1 MPKISRSDVIT
12 QNLHNEHTTRNTS
25 VQKCLS
31 HNVLQQIFLAQGK
44 LGVRVRWM
52 FQQMR
57 NSSRSCS
64 LPHAFLF
71 FWKRSDQ
78 RGVVHSPPRV
88 NFDCTPKVPV
98 TQLYAILQQHWT
110 LTLTAPQERKTS
122 RLAGKPTNSFHV
134 FLQPTSNNISTQHRC
149 HSRIDETA
157 CLILATKRTFHKLWS
172 KIKKWWVRRPWQ
184 HLKANLGGEKKK
196 VALLVLLTSHVQSAV
211 SLNLPVPAGQ
221 CKSVASM
228 KNSIKRISRLG
239 HSPIYIQCSQSSC
252 TLHLPFFFVTMC
264 IHNTSS
270 MCLQRN

>member
-1 MPKISRSDVIT
+1 MSKISRSDVIT

-31 HNVLQQIFLAQGK
+31 HNVPQQIFLAQGK

-172 KIKKWWVRRPWQ
+172 KIKNAEWGDLDNTWKPI
-184 HLKANLGGEKKK
+184 LGVKKK
-196 VALLVLLTSHVQSAV
+196 KWRCLCCSHHMCNQLCHLICQFPQASAKV
-211 SLNLPVPAGQ
+211 SLPWKTQ
-221 CKSVASM
+221 
-228 KNSIKRISRLG
+228 
-239 HSPIYIQCSQSSC
+239 
-252 TLHLPFFFVTMC
+252 
-264 IHNTSS
+264 
-270 MCLQRN
+270 